1 MTQHINIST
10 GSLRAIALAMLLA
23 LPTAA
28 SASSDSDD
36 IVVRSQSP
44 MDEWTSQTT
53 AELNR
58 ALSTGLNSRGQPNN
72 AIVQVTFT
80 LDENGQADDLEFL
93 KGKGN
98 RHSRDMARRAIRR
111 LKNLD
116 QVPVANAEDAQ
127 FLANIIFANNERVHT
142 ELASELEE
150 METARL
156 ASTERAATYIAL
168 GY

>member
-1 MTQHINIST
+1 MTRHINIST

-44 MDEWTSQTT
+44 MDEWTSQTS

-58 ALSTGLNSRGQPNN
+58 ALSRGINARGQPDN

-80 LDENGQADDLEFL
+80 LDDNGKAENLEFL
-93 KGKGN
+93 SREGN
-98 RHSRDMARRAIRR
+98 LFNRDMARRAIRR

-116 QVPVANAEDAQ
+116 QVPVEDVQSAQ

-142 ELASELEE
+142 DLSSRLEK

-156 ASTERAATYIAL
+156 ASKERAATYIAL

>member
-1 MTQHINIST
+1 MTRHINIST
-10 GSLRAIALAMLLA
+10 GSLHAIALAMLLA

-28 SASSDSDD
+28 SAASDNND

-44 MDEWTSQTT
+44 MEEWTSQTS

-58 ALSTGLNSRGQPNN
+58 ALSQRLNAREEPNN

-80 LDENGQADDLEFL
+80 VDGDGRAGELEFL
-93 KGKGN
+93 KGNGN
-98 RHSRDMARRAIRR
+98 RQARDITRRAIRR

-116 QVPVANAEDAQ
+116 QVPVANVEDAH
-127 FLANIIFANNERVHT
+127 FLANIIFASNERVHT
-142 ELASELEE
+142 ELASRLEK

-156 ASTERAATYIAL
+156 ASRQREATYIAL

>member
-1 MTQHINIST
+1 MTPHINIST
-10 GSLRAIALAMLLA
+10 CSLRAIALAMLLA
-23 LPTAA
+23 LPAAA
-28 SASSDSDD
+28 SAGSDKND

-44 MDEWTSQTT
+44 LEEWTSQTT

-58 ALSTGLNSRGQPNN
+58 ALSQGLNARQEPNN

-80 LDENGQADDLEFL
+80 LDENGRAEELEFL
-93 KGKGN
+93 KGDGN
-98 RHSRDMARRAIRR
+98 RQARDITRRAIRR

-116 QVPVANAEDAQ
+116 RVPVANVEDAT
-127 FLANIIFANNERVHT
+127 FLANIIFASNERVHT
-142 ELASELEE
+142 ELASRLEK

-156 ASTERAATYIAL
+156 ASKQRDATYIAL